1 MNKKSILG
9 LLAVVMIAAVAALNV
24 SLNSQ
29 KETLSDLAMENVE
42 ALALENT
49 DPWPPGDG
57 KTSMTYNCY
66 DKYGR
71 TKGYGRSCFS
81 PGYRQSCIPQG
92 CQ

>member
-42 ALALENT
+42 ALASEQPDTSDCISDPNYDCEALHPT
-49 DPWPPGDG
+49 DPS
-57 KTSMTYNCY
+57 K
-66 DKYGR
+66 DKLR
-71 TKGYGRSCFS
+71 ENARW
-81 PGYRQSCIPQG
+81 
-92 CQ
+92 